1 MTAPETPFSRIQQR
15 LLAGDLIH
23 ASREIDAWL
32 AIAPCDAGAL
42 TAYAFLMRLRGRF
55 QLAAETLE
63 RSLARAPDY
72 APSLIEMARLA
83 CHEGQRERAQAWYEA
98 AHGRAPE
105 ATEWFDEWH
114 DLLQQMQRYAQAT
127 QVARRWCNA
136 QPDSAK
142 AWFSL
147 GLSHQHNDA
156 FAEAMEAYHRAMAL
170 DARYPMLCN
179 NLSALHSS
187 IGDYDTALRICD
199 EAIRLDPGNA
209 LAWTNAANIWCK
221 LCMPGNALIAAER
234 ACALSPGYTLALLA
248 LSNALKELRRFD
260 EALDAVMRAARAA
273 PVDPKIQWS
282 LAMLQLLRGDYENGL
297 VNHEAR
303 WRGSPELAGVPHF
316 REEMRWHGED
326 LAGKTL
332 FVWDEQGLG
341 DALQFVRFVP
351 RIAEQVREA
360 GGTLVYCCFAALL
373 PLFERSVKPYGVPI
387 VAHSAANLPP
397 FDYHL
402 PVGSLPLMLGVR
414 AETLAA
420 PQRYVEPDPASVA
433 RWRATLPQ
441 DGRLKVGLVWSGSRG
456 HQRNSLRAV
465 PPALYAQALSGLH
478 NVEFYSLQID
488 GREEAEAMAAQ
499 GLSVVDRTPELASFD
514 ETVALI
520 SHLDLVITVCTSVA
534 HLSGALGKR
543 TWLLLDV
550 NPHWV
555 WMLERGDSPW
565 YPTLTLYRQ
574 QNYAEWGPVLERV
587 RADLLA
593 LTP

>member
-1 MTAPETPFSRIQQR
+1 MAP
-15 LLAGDLIH
+15 GD
-23 ASREIDAWL
+23 AS
-32 AIAPCDAGAL
+32 AL

-55 QLAAETLE
+55 QVAAETLE
-63 RSLARAPDY
+63 RSLARVPRY

-83 CHEGQRERAQAWYEA
+83 RHEGQLERAQTWYEE
-98 AHGRAPE
+98 AHRCAPE

-114 DLLQQMQRYAQAT
+114 DLLQQMQRHAQAA
-127 QVARRWCNA
+127 QVAQRWCNA

-147 GLSHQHNDA
+147 GLSHQHNEDS
-156 FAEAMEAYHRAMAL
+156 AEAKEAYHRAMAL

-179 NLSALHSS
+179 NLSAWHSS
-187 IGDYDTALRICD
+187 MGDYDTALRMCD
-199 EAIRLDPGNA
+199 EAIRLDPENA

-221 LCMPGNALIAAER
+221 LRMPGNALIAAER
-234 ACALSPGYTLALLA
+234 ACALSPDYALALLA
-248 LSNALKELRRFD
+248 LSNALKELQRFD
-260 EALDAVMRAARAA
+260 EAFDAVLRAARAA
-273 PVDPKIQWS
+273 PADPKIQWS
-282 LAMLQLLRGDYENGL
+282 LAMLQLLHGDYENGL

-303 WRGSPELAGVPHF
+303 WHGSPELAGTQHF
-316 REEMRWHGED
+316 HEERRWQGED

-332 FVWDEQGLG
+332 FVWGEQGLG

-351 RIAEQVREA
+351 QIAQRVREA
-360 GGTLVYCCFAALL
+360 GGALIYCCFAGLF
-373 PLFERSVKPYGVPI
+373 PLFERGLKQHGVTVVPHNAI
-387 VAHSAANLPP
+387 DVPE
-397 FDYHL
+397 FDYHV
-402 PVGSLPLMLGVR
+402 PVGSLPLMLNVR

-420 PQRYVEPDPASVA
+420 PQRYIEPDPASVA

-441 DGRLKVGLVWSGSRG
+441 DGRLKVGLVWSGSRT
-456 HQRNSLRAV
+456 HQRNPLRAV
-465 PPALYAQALSGLH
+465 PPDLYARSLSGLR

-499 GLSVVDRTPELASFD
+499 GLTVVDRTPELTSFD
-514 ETVALI
+514 ETAALI
-520 SHLDLVITVCTSVA
+520 SNLDLVITVCTSMA

-550 NPHWV
+550 NPHWA
-555 WMLERGDSPW
+555 WMLERSDSPW

-574 QNYAEWGPVLERV
+574 PDYEDWGPVLERV